1 MSPVLLRTM
10 ADIAGAILLAASIY
24 LPVLWDAI
32 RRGW

>member
-1 MSPVLLRTM
+1 MNHPLLKIL

-32 RRGW
+32 QRGY

>member
-1 MSPVLLRTM
+1 MSHPLLKLL

>member
-1 MSPVLLRTM
+1 MSHPLLKLL

-24 LPVLWDAI
+24 LPVLWDAT